1 MPIPPTVLIFQEV
14 VLVSFM
20 YRFVKRLFLT
30 ILIVFLLPA
39 ALALGWWGVEEHPS
53 SWRTANWQSAGV
65 LPAASSENEAAIYV
79 MAART
84 GGMKGALAVH
94 SWIVT
99 KQQGVARYNRYDKLG
114 WGDPVRRNA
123 YPADARWYSN
133 TPEVIFEMRGARAA
147 RLIPKIEAAIS
158 SYPYAYAGGYNIW
171 PGPNSNSFIAHVV
184 NSLPELGFA
193 LPANAVGRNFLA
205 GGHWYQLDPDWS
217 NLIVSWDGLIGFAL
231 GARYGLEIHFM
242 GLVSGFDILNPAIK
256 LPGFGR
262 IGYQD

>member
-1 MPIPPTVLIFQEV
+1 MSIMF
-14 VLVSFM
+14 
-20 YRFVKRLFLT
+20 RFVKRFVLT
-30 ILIVFLLPA
+30 VLIVFLLPA
-39 ALALGWWGVEEHPS
+39 GLALGWWGAKEHPS

-65 LPAASSENEAAIYV
+65 LPPASSENDAVIYV

-99 KQQGVARYNRYDKLG
+99 KQKGMTDYNRYEKLG
-114 WGDPVRRNA
+114 WGNPVRRNA

-133 TPEVIFEMRGARAA
+133 SPEVIFEVRGERAF
-147 RLIPKIEAAIS
+147 RLIPRIEAAIK
-158 SYPYAYAGGYNIW
+158 SYPYSYRGGYKIW

-184 NSLPELGFA
+184 NSVPELGIA

-205 GGHWYQLDPDWS
+205 GDSWYQLDPDWT
-217 NLIVSWDGLIGFAL
+217 NLIVSWDGLFGFAV
-231 GARYGLEIHFM
+231 GARYGVEIHFM
-242 GLVSGFDILNPAIK
+242 GLVSGFDLLSPAIK

-262 IGYQD
+262 IGYRN